1 MLSDT
6 RTPVLEV
13 RLNAESAHPT
23 LYTGIGPYDWAAVG
37 RGQDGDGPYTD
48 YVARLRGVEL
58 HHRHRPHRR
67 PDPSRHRRR
76 AVFQSLRSASM
87 FNIFGKTDDLPSR
100 HTGPAPSGRIEN
112 DGRCTSASPDL
123 IALALE
129 GFDLKGQIEALE
141 TRLKT
146 VSDRL
151 ANSLGPG
158 AVLVVDGVCRVPIAS
173 RQTFKLTDPETC
185 KALLGGRFDDL
196 VDSSTDYTLTEKFK
210 AVVLDPDHPLSES
223 LRACVA
229 IKETRYL
236 AFRPVRPD

>member
-1 MLSDT
+1 
-6 RTPVLEV
+6 
-13 RLNAESAHPT
+13 
-23 LYTGIGPYDWAAVG
+23 
-37 RGQDGDGPYTD
+37 
-48 YVARLRGVEL
+48 
-58 HHRHRPHRR
+58 
-67 PDPSRHRRR
+67 
-76 AVFQSLRSASM
+76 M

-185 KALLGGRFDDL
+185 KALLGGASMTWWTPAPTTPSPKIQGRRAR
-196 VDSSTDYTLTEKFK
+196 SRPPAQRK
-210 AVVLDPDHPLSES
+210 ACA
-223 LRACVA
+223 RASPS
-229 IKETRYL
+229 R
-236 AFRPVRPD
+236 RPVI